1 MADSKEYEIN
11 FFTPKS
17 PFAKDN
23 TKIIAWIV
31 IIWALAVFGFHFLMK
46 AIEKPTPE
54 PAYITYESVWE
65 NVKSNTAT
73 DIEKKDLAK
82 VYLTLLGKYI
92 ELRDNPVLK
101 KALTSTIYDILPA
114 EEKMAFVEATQVLSG
129 NLDDFEL
136 LLNAVKKFPEGIKQN
151 IIDALGLSNDNGF
164 NNLLANV
171 IPYGLLPFDGA
182 PLDKENMDTIPVLMD
197 KYLIHFQS
205 GLTDTKFL
213 GFPFHYFYTSVFL
226 LVLFCG
232 LCWYYC
238 VAIDKIMDKHGM
250 EKGEV

>member
-1 MADSKEYEIN
+1 MADTKEYDIN
-11 FFTPKS
+11 FFFPRS

-23 TKIIAWIV
+23 TKIIASIV
-31 IIWALAVFGFHFLMK
+31 IIWALAIYGFHFLMK

-92 ELRDNPVLK
+92 ELRDNAVLK
-101 KALTSTIYDILPA
+101 KALTSTIYDILP
-114 EEKMAFVEATQVLSG
+114 EEQKEAFIAATRQVVSDKKV
-129 NLDDFEL
+129 NLD
-136 LLNAVKKFPEGIKQN
+136 NV
-151 IIDALGLSNDNGF
+151 IDALGLAADNGF
-164 NNLLANV
+164 NKLLANV
-171 IPYGLLPFDGA
+171 LPYGLDETFDGT
-182 PLDKENMDTIPVLMD
+182 PLDKESMDMIPPIMD

-213 GFPFHYFYTSVFL
+213 GFPFHYFYTSVLL
-226 LVLFCG
+226 LVIFCG

-238 VAIDKIMDKHGM
+238 VVIDKVMEKHGL

>member
-1 MADSKEYEIN
+1 MADTKEYDIN
-11 FFTPKS
+11 FFFPKS

-23 TKIIAWIV
+23 TKIIASIV
-31 IIWALAVFGFHFLMK
+31 IVWALAVFGFHFLMK

-65 NVKSNTAT
+65 NVKSKTAT

-92 ELRDNPVLK
+92 ELRDNVVLK
-101 KALTSTIYDILPA
+101 KALTSTIYDILP
-114 EEKMAFVEATQVLSG
+114 EEQKEAFLVTTQEVVLDKKV
-129 NLDDFEL
+129 NLDYVIE
-136 LLNAVKKFPEGIKQN
+136 
-151 IIDALGLSNDNGF
+151 ALGLSDDNKF
-164 NNLLANV
+164 NTLLANV
-171 IPYGLLPFDGA
+171 LPYGLVPFDGI
-182 PLDKENMDTIPVLMD
+182 PLDKKSMDMIPAIMD

-213 GFPFHYFYTSVFL
+213 GFPFHYFYTAVFL
-226 LVLFCG
+226 LALFCG

-238 VAIDKIMDKHGM
+238 VAIDKIMDKHGL

>member
-1 MADSKEYEIN
+1 MADTKEYDIN
-11 FFTPKS
+11 FFTPRS

-23 TKIIAWIV
+23 TKIIASIV

-92 ELRDNPVLK
+92 ELRDNAVLK
-101 KALTSTIYDILPA
+101 KALTSTIYDILP
-114 EEKMAFVEATQVLSG
+114 EEQKLGFVEMTRQVVSDKKV
-129 NLDDFEL
+129 NLD
-136 LLNAVKKFPEGIKQN
+136 NV
-151 IIDALGLSNDNGF
+151 IDALGLAADNGF
-164 NNLLANV
+164 NKLLANV
-171 IPYGLLPFDGA
+171 LPYGLVPFDGT
-182 PLDKENMDTIPVLMD
+182 PLDKESMDMIPPIMD

-213 GFPFHYFYTSVFL
+213 GFPFHYFYTAVFL
-226 LVLFCG
+226 LALFCG

-238 VAIDKIMDKHGM
+238 VVIDKVMEKHGL

>member
-23 TKIIAWIV
+23 TKLIAWIV
-31 IIWALAVFGFHFLMK
+31 IIWALAIFGFHFLMK
-46 AIEKPTPE
+46 AIEKRTPE
-54 PAYITYESVWE
+54 PAYVTYESVWE

-92 ELRDNPVLK
+92 ELRDNVVLK
-101 KALTSTIYDILPA
+101 KALTLTIYDILP
-114 EEKMAFVEATQVLSG
+114 EYQKPGFIETTRQVVSDKNV
-129 NLDDFEL
+129 NLD
-136 LLNAVKKFPEGIKQN
+136 
-151 IIDALGLSNDNGF
+151 
-164 NNLLANV
+164 NV
-171 IPYGLLPFDGA
+171 IEVLDFSDDNKFSKLLVNVVPYGLVPFDGT
-182 PLDKENMDTIPVLMD
+182 PLDKESMDMIPNLME
-197 KYLIHFQS
+197 KYLVHFQS

-213 GFPFHYFYTSVFL
+213 GFPFHYFYTSVL
-226 LVLFCG
+226 LLIIFCG

-238 VAIDKIMDKHGM
+238 VVIDKVMDKHGM
-250 EKGEV
+250 EKSEV